1 MSDKNDMNINNDNND
16 NSNNSNSNSHSNN
29 SNSNSSSNNMNFN
42 LVQHLPLLTQ
52 LAAVIMPFVT
62 SVKTVTAERIIDDD
76 TEVTL
81 IVTLHLYDHTQLL
94 FSITYNPTS
103 QVQHDTMNA
112 LLTILQAK
120 FSDSKIKK

>member
-1 MSDKNDMNINNDNND
+1 MSDKNDMNINNNTND
-16 NSNNSNSNSHSNN
+16 NSNNSNSNN
-29 SNSNSSSNNMNFN
+29 SNSNSSNSSNNMNFN

-52 LAAVIMPFVT
+52 LAAVIMPFVS

-103 QVQHDTMNA
+103 QVQRDTMNA